1 MDNNIPGYGDCPFC
15 RCHHSHAY
23 GEHRHFL
30 GCLADYDRLFLPVP
44 HRRET
49 MSTATIIGVTM
60 TVIAVFVYIGY
71 KRGWIK

>member
-15 RCHHSHAY
+15 RCHH
-23 GEHRHFL
+23 L

-60 TVIAVFVYIGY
+60 TVIAVFIYIGY